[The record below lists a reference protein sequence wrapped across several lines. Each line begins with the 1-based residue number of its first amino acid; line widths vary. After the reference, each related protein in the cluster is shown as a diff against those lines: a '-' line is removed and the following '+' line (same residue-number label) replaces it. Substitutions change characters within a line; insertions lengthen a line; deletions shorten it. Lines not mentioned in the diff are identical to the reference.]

1 MSENQNIDT
10 LIVCI
15 DSSNASEVTLRFA
28 CHKAKKN
35 NFALQILSVMEAS
48 HKNLLFGSKAIED
61 EKRNDMEESIKKL
74 VDKICAEAG
83 IIPSI
88 SIREGDIVREITH
101 EIKSNPNC
109 AMLILGKSDNALS
122 DNTVLPRI
130 AKKIGNKIHI
140 PVLIVPENLDENY
153 LKRIV

>member
-130 AKKIGNKIHI
+130 AKRIGNKIHI